1 MYHSFLIH
9 SSADGHLGCFH
20 VLAIINSA
28 AMNIGVHVSL
38 SHLVSSVCMPSSM
51 SYLCFKNGKM
61 EKCTISLLLNRPVSR
76 NPGIIAIWGQ
86 IIAFSKNLNIVYLQ
100 CCAHLWCT
108 AKWLSYTYICI
119 LLYSFPIWFNHRFIG
134 PCFLCILNS
143 VVCSAVRSVLCI
155 LGCSASS
162 LLDASRTSP
171 PVPKLWQWK
180 MSPDIAKCPLVG
192 CGGTGWHVKLLR

>member
-1 MYHSFLIH
+1 
-9 SSADGHLGCFH
+9 
-20 VLAIINSA
+20 
-28 AMNIGVHVSL
+28 
-38 SHLVSSVCMPSSM
+38 M

-61 EKCTISLLLNRPVSR
+61 EKCAIFLLLNRPVSR

-86 IIAFSKNLNIVYLQ
+86 IITFSKNLNIVYLQ

-119 LLYSFPIWFNHRFIG
+119 LLLYSFPIWFNHRFRG

-155 LGCSASS
+155 LGCLASS
-162 LLDASRTSP
+162 LLDASSTTP
-171 PVPKLWQWK
+171 PVRKLW
-180 MSPDIAKCPLVG
+180 SEKCLQTLPNVPWWVVG
-192 CGGTGWHVKLLR
+192 GEGGM